1 MPKTADDLS
10 LLPLKGR
17 TMKERVLL
25 NRSFNWRMLLM
36 RFVVN
41 LIALT
46 ITLMVVPKVNL
57 DNRTLGSWL
66 WLALMLGVL
75 NTLVKPILQVLTLRF
90 IFATTGLVVILINA
104 FILLL
109 LGWLFPHL
117 LDVNFFWAL
126 VGGAVLGLSA
136 TFLESLFGL
145 TPPIVSEKYPE
156 IRQRV
161 KDRQFYRTQAEL
173 VRIEARQ
180 SGKPVELATA
190 KAVAVAAASAVAQR
204 APALA
209 PVVADDE
216 LATADLIIDADAN
229 KAATAK
235 PEPALAQPETE
246 ADGQTGPTAGA
257 AGEEA

>member
-1 MPKTADDLS
+1 MQKKL
-10 LLPLKGR
+10 
-17 TMKERVLL
+17 LL

-41 LIALT
+41 LVALT
-46 ITLMVVPKVNL
+46 LTLMIVPQINL
-57 DNRTLGSWL
+57 DNRTLSSWL
-66 WLALMLGVL
+66 WLALMLGLL

-104 FILLL
+104 VILML
-109 LGWLFPHL
+109 LGWLFPNL
-117 LDVNFFWAL
+117 LNVNLLWAL
-126 VGGAVLGLSA
+126 VGGAVLGLSS

-173 VRIEARQ
+173 ARIEARQ
-180 SGKPVELATA
+180 TGKPVELATA
-190 KAVAVAAASAVAQR
+190 KAVAIAAAGAVAQK

-209 PVVADDE
+209 ATVRHDDAKLPEVVDDS
-216 LATADLIIDADAN
+216 DAN
-229 KAATAK
+229 KVQVGKPAA
-235 PEPALAQPETE
+235 EGQE
-246 ADGQTGPTAGA
+246 A
-257 AGEEA
+257 

>member
-1 MPKTADDLS
+1 
-10 LLPLKGR
+10 
-17 TMKERVLL
+17 
-25 NRSFNWRMLLM
+25 M

-41 LIALT
+41 LVALT
-46 ITLMVVPKVNL
+46 VTLVLVPNINL

-104 FILLL
+104 VILLL
-109 LGWLFPHL
+109 LGWLFPDL
-117 LDVNFFWAL
+117 LNVNFFWAL

-173 VRIEARQ
+173 ARIEARQ
-180 SGKPVELATA
+180 TGKALELTTA
-190 KAVAVAAASAVAQR
+190 KAVAIAAASAVAQG
-204 APALA
+204 APGLA
-209 PVVADDE
+209 AVVGPEGAVPAEPAAEAEAEADAE
-216 LATADLIIDADAN
+216 ADAN
-229 KAATAK
+229 KVEVGKPAA
-235 PEPALAQPETE
+235 EGQE
-246 ADGQTGPTAGA
+246 A
-257 AGEEA
+257 

>member
-1 MPKTADDLS
+1 
-10 LLPLKGR
+10 
-17 TMKERVLL
+17 MKEKLL
-25 NRSFNWRMLLM
+25 LRRSFNWRMLLM

-41 LIALT
+41 LVALA
-46 ITLMVVPKVNL
+46 ITLMVVPNINL

-75 NTLVKPILQVLTLRF
+75 NTLVKPVLQVLTLRF

-104 FILLL
+104 VILLL
-109 LGWLFPHL
+109 LGWLFPTL
-117 LDVNFFWAL
+117 LDVNFLWAL

-173 VRIEARQ
+173 MRIEARQ
-180 SGKPVELATA
+180 SGKAVELATA
-190 KAVAVAAASAVAQR
+190 KAVAVAAAGAVAHS
-204 APALA
+204 APNFA
-209 PVVADDE
+209 PQPPFEGEE
-216 LATADLIIDADAN
+216 LATTAELIAD
-229 KAATAK
+229 
-235 PEPALAQPETE
+235 PEPSHVQAEPEASAQTPPLQVPPDETLPRQE
-246 ADGQTGPTAGA
+246 A
-257 AGEEA
+257 